1 MRKFKVTLDGEERA
15 RLVAI
20 TQKGNHQSRQVIN
33 ALILLNCDQG
43 EFQDQGMRN
52 EDVAAVL
59 KISMRKIDR
68 VKKRFVEEGLEVAL
82 NGRKGERIYQKK
94 ADGDLEAHLVA
105 LSCSQPPA
113 GFSQW
118 SLRLLADRVVEL
130 NYIDSISHET
140 VRRVLEKRNQ
150 AVDKERLGHSTGTEC

>member
-1 MRKFKVTLDGEERA
+1 MKKFKVTLDREERA

-43 EFQDQGMRN
+43 EFQDQWMRN

-82 NGRKGERIYQKK
+82 SGRKGERIYQKK
-94 ADGDLEAHLVA
+94 ADGDFEAHLVA
-105 LSCSQPPA
+105 LSCSDPPPGHA
-113 GFSQW
+113 RW
-118 SLRLLADRVVEL
+118 SLRLLADKLVEL
-130 NYIDSISHET
+130 QYVDSVSYET
-140 VRRVLEKRNQ
+140 VRRVLK
-150 AVDKERLGHSTGTEC
+150 KTS